1 MILGK
6 ITIKELCDNLKS
18 DINEKSLF
26 LKELSAQEF
35 LVPFQREELLSFTD
49 DASYWVIQYLERIY
63 DSNTKDIIIEIINEN
78 IKEIEIDDI
87 HYSTYYQLTELL
99 DRFDIIDL
107 NRIDYT
113 KILKH
118 KHAIELVKNIYKKE
132 QIVEY
137 EDLIKATISTLLTYK
152 LKSTSFDK
160 RGEVIYETYYLSE
173 IINDETSKENFQNA
187 LSQDFLFDYLVEKYN
202 EVYFKTHDNLNDISD
217 VFRHQKFDMEEI
229 NKSFVNDYTSSDVS
243 DIILYFLCLNLNSGK
258 DITCNIKKLLSK
270 RIFMLRK
277 LGLYFIYEN
286 LDKYIDVLK
295 EFFKHINKKN
305 IVKVTDICLYELVQI
320 FKSINK
326 IDNLD
331 TLNDDIKVYLD
342 KFPKKDERTK
352 YNVLHGLKENTEFKN
367 LFYELKEKYQYE
379 KENPGIYWQSGV
391 GGWVRNVSPIS
402 EEEFRLKSVKEQIE
416 YVNQDREYNHHL
428 VQFDKESVEE
438 VNERGL
444 IDLFKKLIS
453 ENINKYLEDDNLVNL
468 NKIEFIRIFIKT
480 LSQNVENINSLNKA
494 ILFIDNK
501 LAATNSNKEDYYSLL
516 YELIDFN
523 FNVVTKRHKDFK
535 KIFKYIKQIAYCD
548 YDESYYK
555 NEYDTSFIALNTT
568 HGRNF
573 RCYIEHLTKIRV
585 LNNEDKNFLE
595 YILLKENEERL
606 SEFYYYLGM
615 QYDYLSYRYKDL
627 HLLERVYQLKD
638 NAKKYFLNG
647 YLSYFRYIPQFRDL
661 KSLILDAF
669 VGNEIQEGEIRTRF
683 VRMLLDLNLRF
694 NEDKI
699 FEEFSKHFSD
709 KDYQDILN
717 GLKYRENPNYSKEK
731 VMQFWI
737 DMVKIQNKAFVS
749 TLLAIFNRYCDIN
762 EIETYQEELKSVL
775 QQVFPKSLIAHNSI
789 GQFLEKVLCYLK
801 VTQNNALVYNLITIF
816 ISSLADVEYLHKEI
830 DVLISILNEFKKQNK
845 IENTKLI
852 AKKMYEISCLKF
864 QAAKY
869 KEFLI

>member
-1 MILGK
+1 MGK

-26 LKELSAQEF
+26 FKELSAQEF
-35 LVPFQREELLSFTD
+35 LVPFQKEGLLSFTD

-63 DSNTKDIIIEIINEN
+63 NPNNKDIILEIINEN
-78 IKEIEIDDI
+78 IKGIEINDI
-87 HYSTYYQLTELL
+87 HYSTYYQLTKLL
-99 DRFDIIDL
+99 DRFEIIDL
-107 NRIDYT
+107 NKIDYT
-113 KILKH
+113 KLLKH
-118 KHAIELVKNIYKKE
+118 KHAIELVKKIYKKE
-132 QIVEY
+132 QIIEY
-137 EDLIKATISTLLTYK
+137 EDLIKATISTLLTYE

-160 RGEVIYETYYLSE
+160 RAEVIYETYYLSE
-173 IINDETSKENFQNA
+173 IINSESTKEIFKNA
-187 LSQDFLFDYLVEKYN
+187 LSQEFLFDYLIDKYN
-202 EVYFKTHDNLNDISD
+202 EVYFNTHDNLNDIVD
-217 VFRHQKFDMEEI
+217 VFRHQTLDMEEI
-229 NKSFVNDYTSSDVS
+229 NKSFVNDYTSNDVS

-258 DITCNIKKLLSK
+258 DITFNIKKLLSQ

-286 LDKYIDVLK
+286 LDKYVDVLK
-295 EFFKHINKKN
+295 GFFKHINKKN

-326 IDNLD
+326 IDNLNE
-331 TLNDDIKVYLD
+331 LNDDIKAYLE
-342 KFPKKDERTK
+342 KFPQKDERTK
-352 YNVLHGLKENTEFKN
+352 YNVLHGLKEHAEFKN

-444 IDLFKKLIS
+444 IDLFKKLVT
-453 ENINKYLEDDNLVNL
+453 ENINKYLEDDNIINL
-468 NKIEFIRIFIKT
+468 NKIGFIRVFIEV

-494 ILFIDNK
+494 TLFIDNK
-501 LAATNSNKEDYYSLL
+501 LDVTNSNKEDYYSLL

-555 NEYDTSFIALNTT
+555 NEYDISFTALNTT

-615 QYDYLSYRYKDL
+615 QYDYLSYKYKDL
-627 HLLERVYQLKD
+627 HLLERAYQLKD
-638 NAKKYFLNG
+638 KAKKYFLNG
-647 YLSYFRYIPQFRDL
+647 YLSYFRYMPQFKDL
-661 KSLILDAF
+661 KSLILEAF
-669 VGNEIQEGEIRTRF
+669 EKNEIKEGEIRTRF
-683 VRMLLDLNLRF
+683 VRMLLDSKLRF

-699 FEEFSKHFSD
+699 FEEFSKYFSN

-717 GLKYRENPNYSKEK
+717 GLKYRENSNYSKEK
-731 VMQFWI
+731 VMTFWI
-737 DMVKIQNKAFVS
+737 DMVKVQNKAYTS
-749 TLLAIFNRYCDIN
+749 SLLSIFNRYCDIN
-762 EIETYQEELKSVL
+762 EFKKYEKELESIIKL
-775 QQVFPKSLIAHNSI
+775 GLPESLIANRGI
-789 GQFLEKVLCYLK
+789 GDFLEKLLCFVRTNPDNGVTYNIVTVL
-801 VTQNNALVYNLITIF
+801 
-816 ISSLADVEYLHKEI
+816 ISSMVNVKYLHKEI
-830 DVLISILNEFKKQNK
+830 DFIIDILNEFKKQNK
-845 IENTKLI
+845 IENAKLI
-852 AKKMYEISCLKF
+852 AKKMYDITCLKF
-864 QAAKY
+864 HVERY

>member
-1 MILGK
+1 MGK

-26 LKELSAQEF
+26 FKELSAQEF
-35 LVPFQREELLSFTD
+35 LVPFQKEGLLNFTD
-49 DASYWVIQYLERIY
+49 NASYWVIQYLERMY
-63 DSNTKDIIIEIINEN
+63 ASNTKDIIIEIINEN
-78 IKEIEIDDI
+78 IKEIEINDI

-107 NRIDYT
+107 NKIDYT

-118 KHAIELVKNIYKKE
+118 KQAIELIKNIYKKE
-132 QIVEY
+132 QIIEH
-137 EDLIKATISTLLTYK
+137 EDLIKATISTLLTYDV
-152 LKSTSFDK
+152 KSTSYDK
-160 RGEVIYETYYLSE
+160 KAEVIYETYYLSE
-173 IINDETSKENFQNA
+173 IINGEISKENFKNA
-187 LSQDFLFDYLVEKYN
+187 LSKEFLFDYLIEKYN
-202 EVYFKTHDNLNDISD
+202 EVYLKTHDNLNDILD
-217 VFRHQKFDMEEI
+217 VFKHQKFDMEDI
-229 NKSFVNDYTSSDVS
+229 NKGFVNDYTNNDVS

-258 DITCNIKKLLSK
+258 DITCNIKKLLSQ

-286 LDKYIDVLK
+286 LDKYIDLLK
-295 EFFKHINKKN
+295 EFFQHINKKN
-305 IVKVTDICLYELVQI
+305 IVKVTNICLYELVQI

-326 IDNLD
+326 IENLD
-331 TLNDDIKVYLD
+331 ALDDDIKAYLD
-342 KFPKKDERTK
+342 KFPQKDERIK
-352 YNVLHGLKENTEFKN
+352 YNVLHGLKEHAKFKT
-367 LFYELKEKYQYE
+367 LFYKLKEKYQYE

-391 GGWVRNVSPIS
+391 GGWVRNVSPIL
-402 EEEFRLKSVKEQIE
+402 EEKFRLKSVKEQIE

-444 IDLFKKLIS
+444 IDLFKKIIS
-453 ENINKYLEDDNLVNL
+453 ENINKYLEDDNIVNL
-468 NKIEFIRIFIKT
+468 NKIGFIRVFIGV

-501 LAATNSNKEDYYSLL
+501 LGVTNSNKEDYYSLL

-555 NEYDTSFIALNTT
+555 NEYDISFIALNTT

-573 RCYIEHLTKIRV
+573 RCYMEHLTKIRI

-606 SEFYYYLGM
+606 CEFYYYLGM
-615 QYDYLSYRYKDL
+615 QYDYLSYKYKDL
-627 HLLERVYQLKD
+627 HLLEKVYQLKD
-638 NAKKYFLNG
+638 KAKKYFLNG

-661 KSLILDAF
+661 KSLILETF
-669 VGNEIQEGEIRTRF
+669 ENGEINEGEIRTRF
-683 VRMLLDLNLRF
+683 VRMLLDLKLRF

-699 FEEFSKHFSD
+699 FKEFSEYFLD

-717 GLKYRENPNYSKEK
+717 GLEYRENPNYSKEK
-731 VMQFWI
+731 VITFWI

-749 TLLAIFNRYCDIN
+749 SLLAIFNRYCDIN
-762 EIETYQEELKSVL
+762 EIEPYQEELKSVL
-775 QQVFPKSLIAHNSI
+775 QLGLPKSLIAHNCI
-789 GQFLEKVLCYLK
+789 EQFLEKILCYLK

-816 ISSLADVEYLHKEI
+816 ISSLADVEYLYKEI
-830 DVLISILNEFKKQNK
+830 DVLVNILKEFKKQNK
-845 IENTKLI
+845 NENAKLI
-852 AKKMYEISCLKF
+852 AKKMYYIPCLKF
-864 QAAKY
+864 HVEKY
-869 KEFLI
+869 KDFLI